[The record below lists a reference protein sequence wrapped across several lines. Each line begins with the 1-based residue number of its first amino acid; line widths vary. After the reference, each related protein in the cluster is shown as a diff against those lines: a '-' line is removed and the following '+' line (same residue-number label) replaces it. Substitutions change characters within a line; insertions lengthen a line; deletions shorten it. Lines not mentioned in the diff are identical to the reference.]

1 MFPVRALRKK
11 GLLQFASE
19 VNILPTWVDV
29 GSLIN
34 GGGPDAFEEL
44 HGSVKHLT
52 SLLWKSTTP
61 VALDTFTRAP
71 HVTPTLLKM
80 KTAFQAYLLHY
91 LWVDESF
98 CSFDV

>member
-19 VNILPTWVDV
+19 VNILPAWVDV

-71 HVTPTLLKM
+71 HVTPTLLKNEDCIPG
-80 KTAFQAYLLHY
+80 LLVT
-91 LWVDESF
+91 LSMGG
-98 CSFDV
+98 